1 MLHKGHFLRQERGVW
16 WGETRKS
23 AQCMNLCIGKSQNQL
38 NVISGVE
45 SEDGCHAWGCGKFV
59 AGRGMR
65 ALLKFLWPSCVAG
78 SIRFVKNHQAAQLG
92 WIHNYSRWS
101 VCILSFNENLK
112 SKSKT
117 KVKKNGEHDC
127 VLFEAILWQ
136 TGHWGIDINFA
147 TVGLLTAPALMRE
160 SLNAGWEALVE
171 NEVPYVMESECGR
184 CRERPPSNYNRKAS
198 TLFSF
203 LYLSRSQE
211 SECNWHIHQSRANW

>member
-92 WIHNYSRWS
+92 WIHNYSR
-101 VCILSFNENLK
+101 
-112 SKSKT
+112 
-117 KVKKNGEHDC
+117 
-127 VLFEAILWQ
+127 
-136 TGHWGIDINFA
+136 
-147 TVGLLTAPALMRE
+147 
-160 SLNAGWEALVE
+160 
-171 NEVPYVMESECGR
+171 
-184 CRERPPSNYNRKAS
+184 
-198 TLFSF
+198 
-203 LYLSRSQE
+203 
-211 SECNWHIHQSRANW
+211 